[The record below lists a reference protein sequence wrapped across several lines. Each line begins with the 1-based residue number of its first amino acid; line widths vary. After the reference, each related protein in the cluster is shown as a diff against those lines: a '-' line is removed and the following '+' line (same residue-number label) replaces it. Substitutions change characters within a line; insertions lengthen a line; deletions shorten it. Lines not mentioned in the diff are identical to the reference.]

1 MSRVRNHSSAS
12 KVFVLASLSS
22 LFLAACSDV
31 KPRNVTTQD
40 LAFAATTPMSYAAYE
55 QIHGWEK

>member
-1 MSRVRNHSSAS
+1 MSRVKNHSRANAA
-12 KVFVLASLSS
+12 FVLASLSS
-22 LFLAACSDV
+22 LLLAACSDI
-31 KPRNVTTQD
+31 KPRSVTTQD